1 MQGSLQR
8 IAFKT
13 SDLVR
18 LCDCRYSTG
27 VVGIVSVSW
36 SCFSQL
42 ITHINRSLTQAVPLA
57 FKLSGLMHLCGR
69 VCQSVNHTP
78 LRLGFPGLVH
88 LCGQVC
94 QSFNHTP
101 LTESLIVN

>member
-8 IAFKT
+8 LAFKT
-13 SDLVR
+13 SDLIR

-42 ITHINRSLTQAVPLA
+42 ITHISHSLTQAVPLA
-57 FKLSGLMHLCGR
+57 FKLSGLVHLCGQ

-78 LRLGFPGLVH
+78 L
-88 LCGQVC
+88 
-94 QSFNHTP
+94 
-101 LTESLIVN
+101 TES